1 MTSKITNAEK
11 IRLLPWNIALNGFNS
26 VFALLT
32 FFGSAFVLFLD
43 QLGSNNSQIGFLLSM
58 MPFFGIVAI
67 FIAPAAARFG
77 YKRTFVTFFG
87 IRKLVTACLLLTP
100 WVMAQF
106 GKEAAITL
114 VTLVV
119 MGFALCRALAEV
131 GSYPWSQE
139 YIPNSI
145 RGKHSAVNDMV
156 SRIVSILTIVF
167 GGFILGLGT
176 GLDRFMLLFAIAIV
190 FGLLAVWAA
199 THLPGGKPVSA
210 SGTSYRD
217 MLRVF
222 RDRNFNL
229 YLIGIG
235 IVTLASAPLAFL
247 PLFMQNQIGLS
258 DSEIVWLQLG
268 TIAGGF
274 SATYLVGW
282 ASDRYGSKPVML
294 TGLCARALLPLGW
307 LLMPRH
313 ADSSLLVA
321 LIIAFLWGISEI
333 AWLIGSARLL
343 FVTVVPTEKKSSYMA
358 VFYSAIGIIGG
369 VSQIISGNV
378 LDATASISGR
388 FLIFSLDQFTPL
400 FIVGMVL
407 TASAVFLFR
416 GVQAGSE
423 VSVRDFASLFVHG
436 NPFGA
441 FGSLIQ
447 YHRARDE
454 HDVVVVTERMGQTKS
469 RLTVDELLETLQD
482 PRFNVRFEATISI
495 ARMGSDPRLVEAL
508 SSMVDGTEISL
519 SVIAAWA
526 LGRIGDEA
534 ALPTLRNGLNS
545 PYRSIQG
552 HCARSLGTLGDVSVA
567 PLLLDRLKGESDKG
581 LRIAFSSALGSLR
594 SRDALPMLFEVLKT
608 TENEGAR
615 MELALAIARVLGE
628 GEHHFISVVRHLRLD
643 QGTAAA
649 QEITAWRHK
658 HARTLT
664 PDVRAM
670 LDSCADQFARGRL
683 DEGARSLSAALKVL
697 PQAENKVGTAI
708 LSESANVLEKDGTKR
723 IEYLVLALH
732 ALHNAE

>member
-1 MTSKITNAEK
+1 MTAKITNAEK

-32 FFGSAFVLFLD
+32 FFGSVFVLFLD

-145 RGKHSAVNDMV
+145 WGKHSAVNDMV
-156 SRIVSILTIVF
+156 SRIVSILTIAL

-176 GLDRFMLLFAIAIV
+176 GLDRFMLLFAIAIF

-199 THLPGGKPVSA
+199 TYLPGGKPISA

-235 IVTLASAPLAFL
+235 VVTLASAPLAFL

-258 DSEIVWLQLG
+258 DSAIVWLQMG

-294 TGLCARALLPLGW
+294 TGLVTRALLPLGW
-307 LLMPRH
+307 LLMPRNS
-313 ADSSLLVA
+313 DSSLLVA
-321 LIIAFLWGISEI
+321 LVIAFLWGISEI

-343 FVTVVPTEKKSSYMA
+343 FVTVVPSEKKSSYMA

-369 VSQIISGNV
+369 ISQIISGHV
-378 LDATASISGR
+378 LDATANISGQ
-388 FLIFSLDQFTPL
+388 FLIFPVDQFTPL
-400 FIVGMVL
+400 FIVGMIL
-407 TASAVFLFR
+407 TGSAVFLFR
-416 GVQAGSE
+416 GVQTGSE
-423 VSVRDFASLFVHG
+423 VSVSEFASLFTHG
-436 NPFGA
+436 NPLGA

-469 RLTVDELLETLQD
+469 RLTVDELLETLKD

-508 SSMVDGTEISL
+508 CSMVDGTEISL

-552 HCARSLGTLGDVSVA
+552 HCARSLGTLCDTSVA
-567 PLLLDRLKGESDKG
+567 PLLLDRLKAESDKG
-581 LRIAFSSALGSLR
+581 LRISFSSALGSLR
-594 SRDALPMLFEVLKT
+594 WRAALPVLFEVLKT

-628 GEHHFISVVRHLRLD
+628 GEHHFINVVRRLRLD

-649 QEITAWRHK
+649 QEITAWRNK
-658 HARTLT
+658 HNRTST
-664 PDVRAM
+664 PAERTT
-670 LDSCADQFARGRL
+670 LDACADMFARGNM
-683 DEGARSLSAALKVL
+683 DEGAKALSAAIRVL
-697 PQAENKVGTAI
+697 PPDPNEVVMTI
-708 LSESANVLEKDGTKR
+708 LNESASYLEKNGAERT
-723 IEYLVLALH
+723 EYLVLALH

>member
-11 IRLLPWNIALNGFNS
+11 IRLLPWNTALNAFNS

-32 FFGSAFVLFLD
+32 FFGSVFVLFLD

-100 WVMAQF
+100 FVMAQF

-119 MGFALCRALAEV
+119 MGFALCRAIAEV

-156 SRIVSILTIVF
+156 SRIVSILTIAF

-199 THLPGGKPVSA
+199 SHLPGGKPISA

-229 YLIGIG
+229 YLVGIG
-235 IVTLASAPLAFL
+235 VVTLASAPFAFL
-247 PLFMQNQIGLS
+247 PIFMQNQIGLS
-258 DSEIVWLQLG
+258 DSAIVWLQLG

-313 ADSSLLVA
+313 SDASLFVA
-321 LIIAFLWGISEI
+321 LVIAFFWGIFEI

-358 VFYSAIGIIGG
+358 VYYSAIGIIGG
-369 VSQIISGNV
+369 CSQIISGHV
-378 LDATASISGR
+378 LDATASISGQ
-388 FLIFSLDQFTPL
+388 FLIFPIDQFTPL
-400 FIVGMVL
+400 FFVGMIL
-407 TASAVFLFR
+407 TGSAVFLFR
-416 GVQAGSE
+416 GVQVSSE
-423 VSVRDFASLFVHG
+423 VSVSEFASLFMHG
-436 NPFGA
+436 NPLGA
-441 FGSLIQ
+441 FGSLIR

-469 RLTVDELLETLQD
+469 RLTVDELLETLND

-508 SSMVDGTEISL
+508 CGMVDGTEISL

-526 LGRIGDEA
+526 LGRMGDEA
-534 ALPTLRNGLNS
+534 ALPTLRAGLNS
-545 PYRSIQG
+545 PYRSIQA
-552 HCARSLGTLGDVSVA
+552 HCARSLGTLGDETVA
-567 PLLLDRLKGESDKG
+567 PLLLERLKREDDKG
-581 LRIAFSSALGSLR
+581 LRIAYASALGHLHWVA
-594 SRDALPMLFEVLKT
+594 ALPTLFAVLRA

-615 MELALAIARVLGE
+615 MELALSIARVLGDSE
-628 GEHHFISVVRHLRLD
+628 RHFINVVHRLRLD
-643 QGTAAA
+643 EETAAA

-658 HARTLT
+658 HARTLAPEVQT
-664 PDVRAM
+664 LLNA
-670 LDSCADQFARGRL
+670 CADQFAQGNL
-683 DEGARSLSAALKVL
+683 DEGARSLSAVLKALPPV
-697 PQAENKVGTAI
+697 ENEVEATI
-708 LSESANVLEKDGTKR
+708 LNESANYLEKGGAAR
-723 IEYLVLALH
+723 VEYLVLALY
-732 ALHNAE
+732 ALNHT